1 MDQPVVL
8 VTGAAGQLGRTLQD
22 LAPVYPGLRFVFV
35 SKSTLDI
42 SSAEAVNQYFAQQRP
57 AYCINCAAY
66 TAVDKA
72 ESERE
77 AAMQINGL
85 AAGTLAAACT
95 AFNCRFVHISTDYV
109 FAGNSAR
116 PYTEEDTVDPVNFYG
131 ESKLQGEQLAAENC
145 PAAIIVRTSWVYSV
159 HGGNFVK
166 TMLRLM
172 KERESVS
179 VVDDQLGSPTYAP
192 DLAAALLTLVVAA
205 ARNPGEWKPGIYH
218 FSNEG
223 ITSWYGFASAI
234 AQKTHAN
241 CRVLPV
247 PTAAYPTP
255 AKRPSYS
262 GLDKTKIKSVFN
274 VEVPFWENSLD
285 KALVLMQ
292 QS

>member
-1 MDQPVVL
+1 MDEPVVL

-22 LAPVYPGLRFVFV
+22 LAPVYPGLRFVFL

-42 SSAEAVNQYFAQQRP
+42 ASAEAVSQFFAQQQP
-57 AYCINCAAY
+57 AFCINCAAY

-77 AAMQINGL
+77 AAMQINGI

-95 AFNCRFVHISTDYV
+95 SFNCRFVHISTDYV
-109 FAGNSAR
+109 FAGNAAR
-116 PYTEEDTVDPVNFYG
+116 PYMEEDAVDPVNFYG
-131 ESKLQGEQLAAENC
+131 ESKLQGEQLVAENC

-172 KERESVS
+172 KERESIS

-192 DLAAALLTLVVAA
+192 DLAVALLTLVVAA
-205 ARNPGEWKPGIYH
+205 VRNPGEWKPGIYH

-234 AQKTHAN
+234 AQKIHAA

-274 VEVPFWENSLD
+274 VEVPYWENSLD
-285 KALVLMQ
+285 KALVLLQ